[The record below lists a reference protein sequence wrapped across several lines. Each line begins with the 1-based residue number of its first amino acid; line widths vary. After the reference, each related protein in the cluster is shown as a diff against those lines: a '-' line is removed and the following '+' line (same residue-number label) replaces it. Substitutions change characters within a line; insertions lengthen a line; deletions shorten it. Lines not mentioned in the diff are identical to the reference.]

1 MNLPCVSLQGLLC
14 CAEGRAILD
23 IPSLTLEHG
32 ERVAIVGHNG
42 AGKSTLFRVLT
53 GFMRPSHGRVQVL
66 DWALEQPLPASDLRM
81 LRQNVGQVLQG
92 LHLVGRLSALDN
104 ALIGALGRVRG
115 WRGWSRCY
123 PAHEADRALSA
134 LHDVGMLARSQA
146 RADQLSGGE
155 RQKVAIARLLM
166 QRPRLILADEP
177 TAALDPAAAAEVCQ
191 LLVRAAQGATL
202 VTIVHNPALLPVL
215 AQRVIGLRQGRIA
228 FDLPVGEVGD
238 RQLIELYRPVASDQ
252 VAHWQLDV
260 PGSIRPEDEVSQGCP
275 IKNFS

>member
-1 MNLPCVSLQGLLC
+1 MLGQ
-14 CAEGRAILD
+14 
-23 IPSLTLEHG
+23 
-32 ERVAIVGHNG
+32 
-42 AGKSTLFRVLT
+42 
-53 GFMRPSHGRVQVL
+53 
-66 DWALEQPLPASDLRM
+66 ALERPLPASEVRL

-92 LHLVGRLSALDN
+92 LHLVGRLTALDN

-115 WRGWSRCY
+115 WRGWARCY
-123 PAHEADRALSA
+123 PADEVERALAA

-228 FDLPVGEVGD
+228 FDLPVGEVSD
-238 RQLIELYRPVASDQ
+238 RQLLELYRPAAPDQ
-252 VAHWQLDV
+252 AAHWQLDV
-260 PGSIRPEDEVSQGCP
+260 PGTIRSQAE
-275 IKNFS
+275 KLS